1 MVGSSDDGVRPLP
14 VVGSSDDGV
23 RTLTGGG
30 VVR

>member
-1 MVGSSDDGVRPLP
+1 MVGSFDDGVRPLP

-30 VVR
+30 VVL